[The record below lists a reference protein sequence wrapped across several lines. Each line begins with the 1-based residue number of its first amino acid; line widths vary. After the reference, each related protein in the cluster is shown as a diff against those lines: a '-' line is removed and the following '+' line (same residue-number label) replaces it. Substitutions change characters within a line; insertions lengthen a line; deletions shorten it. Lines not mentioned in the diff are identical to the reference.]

1 MRLSIHSNIA
11 LTNMRNLTEYNDQ
24 FILNLIKQVKGNPY
38 KCTANVQYAVEGNHL
53 IPVLVIYQDNSKD
66 WDIDDAVLF
75 CERTEAV
82 DFCNESMSIG
92 DLFTMIEYYTKIS
105 FQANVND
112 IEYEAECEEYE
123 AALEAEHSWYIKA
136 RQMGW
141 E

>member
-1 MRLSIHSNIA
+1 
-11 LTNMRNLTEYNDQ
+11 MRNLTEYNDQ
-24 FILNLIKQVKGNPY
+24 FILNLIEQVKGNPY

-53 IPVLVIYQDNSKD
+53 IPVLVIYQDISLG
-66 WDIDDAVLF
+66 WDDEYATVF
-75 CERTEAV
+75 CERKEAV
-82 DFCNESMSIG
+82 DFCDESMSIG
-92 DLFTMIEYYTKIS
+92 DLFAMIEYYTETS

-123 AALEAEHSWYIKA
+123 AALEAEHAWYIKA

>member
-1 MRLSIHSNIA
+1 
-11 LTNMRNLTEYNDQ
+11 MRNLTEYNDQ
-24 FILNLIKQVKGNPY
+24 FILSLIKQVKGNPY

-53 IPVLVIYQDNSKD
+53 IPVLVIYQDINLG
-66 WDIDDAVLF
+66 WDDEYATVF

-82 DFCNESMSIG
+82 DFCDCRMSIG
-92 DLFTMIEYYTKIS
+92 NLFAMIEYYTKIS
-105 FQANVND
+105 FQISVND

>member
-1 MRLSIHSNIA
+1 
-11 LTNMRNLTEYNDQ
+11 MRNLTEYNDQ
-24 FILNLIKQVKGNPY
+24 FILSLIEQAKGNPY
-38 KCTANVQYAVEGNHL
+38 KCTANVQYAVEGNNL

-82 DFCNESMSIG
+82 DFCDENMSIG
-92 DLFTMIEYYTKIS
+92 DLFAMSDYYKKIS

-112 IEYEAECEEYE
+112 IEYMIECGEYE
-123 AALEAEHSWYIKA
+123 NALQEEHKWYLKA